1 MEIEREDF
9 AMVYDLHKFVDRMG
23 TNSIKWEFMNMFAP
37 EADEETIPMWFS
49 AARQKRRPNEAL
61 ERISR
66 ALNSHARF

>member
-37 EADEETIPMWFS
+37 EADEETIPMWVLCC
-49 AARQKRRPNEAL
+49 KTEKTPK
-61 ERISR
+61 
-66 ALNSHARF
+66 